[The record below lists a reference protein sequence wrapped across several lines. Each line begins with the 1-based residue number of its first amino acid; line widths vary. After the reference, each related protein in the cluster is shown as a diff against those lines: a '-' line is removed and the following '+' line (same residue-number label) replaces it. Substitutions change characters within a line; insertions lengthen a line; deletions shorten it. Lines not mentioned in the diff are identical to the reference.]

1 MRICRIESKS
11 VNLQQ
16 FLCWNSYECD
26 FIEFVCANLW
36 CYHNGTELFRRV
48 TLDNVQ
54 AYNNCS
60 TTGKGT
66 THEEFVYL
74 DNIRVY

>member
-1 MRICRIESKS
+1 MTEWQNVKLNDVSEANGVFK
-11 VNLQQ
+11 VWLDDK
-16 FLCWNSYECD
+16 LCFNND
-26 FIEFVCANLW
+26 NIRFITKE
-36 CYHNGTELFRRV
+36 T
-48 TLDNVQ
+48 DISISNVQ

-66 THEEFVYL
+66 AHEEFVYL